1 MLRGRNEKNIE
12 DLLGVDQFGSG
23 RGKWTRKV
31 TGILRVMSER
41 T

>member
-23 RGKWTRKV
+23 RGK
-31 TGILRVMSER
+31 
-41 T
+41 